1 MAVRWLIIVFIFVF
15 DPLAVILLV
24 AANYSFANRH
34 NKDNRQEEMFDGLFH
49 KNEEKTLD
57 NQEEISDN
65 KEVNESDNEETHE
78 VEDIPEEEEIQQE
91 LDADKESDEI
101 VKDEIEEE
109 QEQQETVEET
119 NQKSKNTEDQGV
131 KLDPAEVDLEQVIEK
146 ADEKTLNKL
155 KKDIDREINTK
166 KERKSG
172 WLDDLGSGFYKD

>member
-1 MAVRWLIIVFIFVF
+1 MEKPIPLLSILAVRWLIIVFIFVF
-15 DPLAVILLV
+15 DPFAVILLV

-65 KEVNESDNEETHE
+65 KEVNMESDNEETHE
-78 VEDIPEEEEIQQE
+78 VEDISEEEEIQQE

-109 QEQQETVEET
+109 QEQQETLKKQT
-119 NQKSKNTEDQGV
+119 KSKNHLRIKV
-131 KLDPAEVDLEQVIEK
+131 LCC
-146 ADEKTLNKL
+146 
-155 KKDIDREINTK
+155 
-166 KERKSG
+166 
-172 WLDDLGSGFYKD
+172 